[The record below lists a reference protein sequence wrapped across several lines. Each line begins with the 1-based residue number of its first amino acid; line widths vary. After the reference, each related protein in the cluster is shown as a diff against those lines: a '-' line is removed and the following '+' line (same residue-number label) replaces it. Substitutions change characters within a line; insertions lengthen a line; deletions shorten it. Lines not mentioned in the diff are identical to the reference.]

1 MSCTDEVVR
10 MISKLSDVEGE
21 KPTIPPSDNHRD
33 GSWVSTDI
41 YKGEIFVNQADG
53 LVWTRAEIDGVDQ
66 IITVDGYTDLVEF
79 VLNQSSTNAPIPYH
93 TKGTLGG
100 GVFAYSSTG
109 VYTYTLA
116 SSFPQSRVIAKHPQL
131 GQATQSIKVEW
142 TSVNEMTIK
151 TFSGGVAAN
160 DILVEFGLGIYI
172 LPERTPAS

>member
-33 GSWVSTDI
+33 DSWSATDI

-66 IITVDGYTDLVEF
+66 IITIDGYTNLVEF
-79 VLNQSSTNAPIPYH
+79 VLNQASTAAPIPYH

-100 GVFAYSSTG
+100 GAFARSGTG

-116 SSFPQSRVIAKHPQL
+116 SSFPQYRTFFKTHQV
-131 GQATQSIKVEW
+131 GQATQSTKVEW
-142 TSVNEMTIK
+142 TSANVITIK
-151 TFSGGVAAN
+151 TFTGGSPAD
-160 DILVEFGLGIYI
+160 DILTNYALGIYI
-172 LPERTPAS
+172 LPQRTPAS